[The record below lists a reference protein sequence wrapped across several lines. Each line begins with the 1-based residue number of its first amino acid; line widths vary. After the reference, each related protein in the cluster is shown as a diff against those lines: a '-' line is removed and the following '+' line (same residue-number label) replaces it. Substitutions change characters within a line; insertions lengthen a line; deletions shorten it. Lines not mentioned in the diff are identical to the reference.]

1 MIRELSHTV
10 FFGKKGTGVTDP
22 APSSRGTNPGR
33 GVSLP
38 RASVSSSSLGG
49 LRTGAGVLGG
59 RWVVGGW
66 GGGVGELS
74 SDSRACFCLVRCG
87 A

>member
-49 LRTGAGVLGG
+49 LRTGLVCWVGV
-59 RWVVGGW
+59 GW
-66 GGGVGELS
+66 WGGVGELS